1 MATEDYTLVVDR
13 YVHLQRKD
21 PEDETSRVIKRTR
34 YSKGDTIP
42 GHLLS
47 DEDAD
52 RLVAAGAIVPVG
64 ADEEDFVPQ
73 VEPDEDP
80 TDIGVKGD
88 VVLENPD
95 SPGGL
100 AGTEDEESEESEDEE
115 SEDKEQV
122 TRVTGDYA
130 TWDYPEIKAEAER
143 RGITGPD
150 GSLKKKDLVPAL
162 FADDKA

>member
-1 MATEDYTLVVDR
+1 MTTEDYTLVVDR

-73 VEPDEDP
+73 VEPDDDP

-100 AGTEDEESEESEDEE
+100 AGTEDEESEESED
-115 SEDKEQV
+115 KEQV

-143 RGITGPD
+143 RGVTGPD
-150 GSLKKKDLVPAL
+150 GSLKKKDLVSAL

>member
-80 TDIGVKGD
+80 TAIGVKGD

-100 AGTEDEESEESEDEE
+100 AGTEDEESEESEDE
-115 SEDKEQV
+115 EQV

-162 FADDKA
+162 FASDQS